1 MLQTGQAMAG
11 NRYRT
16 DLLQRMAEA
25 LTANERLDTL
35 PEGRYVGLLQ
45 YKTHPVTVVVADSTV
60 VHIGYSFFSEELREA
75 MPSPA
80 LDFVERYPLS
90 LDLPLQRER
99 SVARHLDED
108 GVFFRGGNMATLHQV
123 ASDTTLSVSVENLN
137 GKRYTVHW
145 MRDGEDRLAVN
156 FPIEYNLLAGT
167 NMGEN
172 ERRLLPDVVRWS
184 AALREAE
191 KPDTALLKPTL
202 QGRYFI
208 LPGEDFYLPQINA
221 NRYYERDE
229 NDSLRLVCST
239 GLMVG
244 SVANILTTGQVENDY
259 TLEIRLVKYGFAQDT
274 VQVRLNQWI
283 NYCLDNGCKPYF
295 GLISETDGVAECE
308 LIMWNPNMGYLHS
321 MRLTFD
327 ALTLNERQGFLSGRL
342 NSFIGITKVKYLFD
356 EIKL

>member
-1 MLQTGQAMAG
+1 MAG

-16 DLLQRMAEA
+16 DLLQKMAETLSA
-25 LTANERLDTL
+25 RQQLDTL
-35 PEGRYVGLLQ
+35 SDGQYVGLLQ
-45 YKTHPVTVVVADSTV
+45 YKKYPVTVVVTDSTV
-60 VHIGYSFFSEELREA
+60 VHIGYSLFSAEMREM

-80 LDFVERYPLS
+80 LDFVERYPLC

-108 GVFFRGGNMATLHQV
+108 GVFFRGGDMHKLHQV
-123 ASDTTLSVSVENLN
+123 ANDTTMSVSVENLN

-145 MRDGEDRLAVN
+145 MRDGEEQLAVN

-167 NMGEN
+167 NMDEN
-172 ERRLLPDVVRWS
+172 ERRLLKEVARWS
-184 AALREAE
+184 AEQRHAE
-191 KPDTALLKPTL
+191 MPDSVRLKATW

-208 LPGEDFYLPQINA
+208 LPGEQFYLPQLNA
-221 NRYYERDE
+221 NRYYERDSQ
-229 NDSLRLVCST
+229 DSLRLLCNT
-239 GLMVG
+239 NLMAE
-244 SVANILTTGQVENDY
+244 SIANLLTTGQVENGY

-295 GLISETDGVAECE
+295 GLIGMTDGVADCE
-308 LIMWNPNMGYLHS
+308 LVMWNPDMGYIHL

-327 ALTLNERQGFLSGRL
+327 ALTLEDRKGLVSGRL
-342 NSFIGITKVKYLFD
+342 NSFVGTTKVKYLFD